1 MTELSHIY
9 SPDLLRELKINLCK
23 ARALD
28 CPRIPPL
35 STLFPPRYIYLSI
48 VKITQSCL
56 TLVTPWTVAHKIPL
70 SMGFSRQEYWSALPF
85 SSPVYIYIYMC
96 VCVCVCVYVCV
107 CVFTRDIKHKEECQ
121 YLNLYYTS
129 LLNS

>member
-28 CPRIPPL
+28 YPRIPPL
-35 STLFPPRYIYLSI
+35 STLFPSRYICLSI

-56 TLVTPWTVAHKIPL
+56 TLVTPRTVARKVPL
-70 SMGFSRQEYWSALPF
+70 SIGFSRQEYWSGLPF
-85 SSPVYIYIYMC
+85 SSPVYIYVC
-96 VCVCVCVYVCV
+96 VCVCVCVYKTQVRSLV
-107 CVFTRDIKHKEECQ
+107 GK
-121 YLNLYYTS
+121 YLIG
-129 LLNS
+129 LLVGRYS